1 MSRCN
6 LESSHLACGT
16 VRALTLLSRLK
27 WEIYSSSVGSEKCWA
42 LTMARGCLTTGSLAY
57 WTSQWCKGSR
67 AQLRVCSLTMAQ
79 SRKGAFLGLRARS
92 GHRLWMT
99 QGQNYFHSTDSFP
112 CIFYFGGNK
121 KKALIFSW
129 ILRAFQD
136 YLTSRIG
143 SITTSLPLSS
153 LLWYNCLWCW
163 TSSSYLL
170 HLGVFHSLSAC
181 APLSAYLL
189 HPLNSS
195 ENPTAF

>member
-42 LTMARGCLTTGSLAY
+42 LTMTRGCLTTGSLAY

-67 AQLRVCSLTMAQ
+67 AQLRVYSVTMAQ

-121 KKALIFSW
+121 KKKKSINLLLNCTGISGLFNE
-129 ILRAFQD
+129 QD
-136 YLTSRIG
+136 WQHYDQPAI
-143 SITTSLPLSS
+143 IIPP
-153 LLWYNCLWCW
+153 
-163 TSSSYLL
+163 
-170 HLGVFHSLSAC
+170 VV
-181 APLSAYLL
+181 
-189 HPLNSS
+189 
-195 ENPTAF
+195 